1 MSDLALPGV
10 PEPKPSRSAKFEGE
24 PRAWPKWEKVDSASA
39 TTATRRDPQ
48 IESFAGI
55 EARLDELSQQMD
67 LVLAELSSWKS
78 LRQDGGSTSFHSSF
92 LTVIP
97 GARGSTIG
105 PPSARASRASR
116 ASHASRASRKSR
128 ASQRSGGGSDKSIT
142 AVADPQAEVKRGTVQ
157 SARQAV
163 AAPKAMDL
171 ACAWRLHAEELEDGE
186 YSNTERE
193 RAKSS
198 AQTLWRLVERSRAD
212 VLWEMLDDP
221 RSSPTAWFVSQFLK
235 AMVIFSVLWSNLQ
248 MTEKEVLDPFVALVL
263 ELVIDTI
270 FTAEFACRVLSAPSK
285 RNYFMDLLNWADILS
300 ALGLP
305 LRAAI
310 GFAIEPAE
318 GAVNVVQHFLRF
330 AMPVVRFVKLLR
342 YFESF
347 RLLMDACRRSAEA
360 LPVLIYMTCLI
371 VMVSATAI
379 FLGETR
385 ESIPSMPHSLWLA
398 LVTMTTVGYGDFY
411 PRSLAGYLTV
421 AVLTF
426 VSVLFLALPVGIIG
440 HEFTMTWKSRTQV
453 LLMMR
458 FRRALDKWGYGAKD
472 LRVLI
477 EYVDVNGEGELFF
490 EDFVELIK
498 QMRIGISTEE
508 ASLLFGYF
516 DLDQNG
522 MVDHAELMKH
532 LFPEDYMK
540 LELEGRMSRS
550 SRQSR
555 VRVSDA
561 MEILAQGP
569 PPKEEEALSEP
580 DAHSS

>member
-1 MSDLALPGV
+1 M
-10 PEPKPSRSAKFEGE
+10 
-24 PRAWPKWEKVDSASA
+24 
-39 TTATRRDPQ
+39 
-48 IESFAGI
+48 
-55 EARLDELSQQMD
+55 
-67 LVLAELSSWKS
+67 
-78 LRQDGGSTSFHSSF
+78 
-92 LTVIP
+92 
-97 GARGSTIG
+97 
-105 PPSARASRASR
+105 
-116 ASHASRASRKSR
+116 
-128 ASQRSGGGSDKSIT
+128 
-142 AVADPQAEVKRGTVQ
+142 
-157 SARQAV
+157 
-163 AAPKAMDL
+163 
-171 ACAWRLHAEELEDGE
+171 
-186 YSNTERE
+186 
-193 RAKSS
+193 
-198 AQTLWRLVERSRAD
+198 
-212 VLWEMLDDP
+212 
-221 RSSPTAWFVSQFLK
+221 AWFVSQFLK
-235 AMVIFSVLWSNLQ
+235 AMVISSVLWSNLQ
-248 MTEKEVLDPFVALVL
+248 MTETEVLDPFVALVL
-263 ELVIDTI
+263 EIIIDTI

-285 RNYFMDLLNWADILS
+285 RNYFMDPLNWADILS

-310 GFAIEPAE
+310 GFAIEPE
-318 GAVNVVQHFLRF
+318 NFVQHFLQF
-330 AMPVVRFVKLLR
+330 VMPLVRFLKLLR

-347 RLLMDACRRSAEA
+347 RLLLDAGRRSAEA

-385 ESIPSMPHSLWLA
+385 ETIPSMPHSLWLA

-411 PRSLAGYLTV
+411 PKSLPGYLTV

-440 HEFTMTWKSRTQV
+440 HEFTMTWKSRTQI

-458 FRRALDKWGYGAKD
+458 FRRALDKWGYGAQD

-477 EYVDVNGEGELFF
+477 EYVDVNGEGELLF

-516 DLDQNG
+516 DFDVNG

-532 LFPEDYMK
+532 LFPKDYMK

-555 VRVSDA
+555 IRVSDA
-561 MEILAQGP
+561 IEILAQGP
-569 PPKEEEALSEP
+569 PKAIEAIGT
-580 DAHSS
+580 